1 MTMIEPES
9 GYSGK
14 LSRIPIVGTCR
25 FFGLEPEKV
34 DPSNFTS
41 SYGLIK

>member
-25 FFGLEPEKV
+25 FLGLEPENV